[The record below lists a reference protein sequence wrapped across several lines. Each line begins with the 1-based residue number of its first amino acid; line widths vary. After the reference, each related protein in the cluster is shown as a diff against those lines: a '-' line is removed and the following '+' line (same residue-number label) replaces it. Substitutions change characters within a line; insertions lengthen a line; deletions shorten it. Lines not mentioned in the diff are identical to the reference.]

1 MLMTPMN
8 LWPGGPAIGRDRRKA
23 HVDSKPGTSM
33 ADIQKLYALRFA
45 DTGLDKRKRVWRVLC
60 DHFFN
65 GLIDPDS
72 TVLDLACG
80 YGEFINNVRCGRK
93 LAVDLNPDAQANLDA
108 GIVFYQGPATD
119 LKQIEGGSVDTVFTS
134 NFLEH
139 LSNKGECDRVFSEIW
154 RILKENGRF
163 IVMGPNIK
171 YAFKVYWD
179 YYDHTLPLSD
189 MSVAE
194 GLRQR
199 NFAIERVIPRFLP
212 YTMNNSRPTAD
223 IIVQIYLHLPV
234 AWRIFGKQFLVIARK
249 MTVPSL
255 AVP

>member
-1 MLMTPMN
+1 MT
-8 LWPGGPAIGRDRRKA
+8 
-23 HVDSKPGTSM
+23 
-33 ADIQKLYALRFA
+33 DIQKLYALRFA
-45 DTGLDKRKRVWRVLC
+45 DTGLAKRKRVWKVLC
-60 DHFFN
+60 NRFFN
-65 GLIDPDS
+65 QLIKPDS

-108 GIVFYQGPATD
+108 GIEFYKSPATD
-119 LKQIEGGSVDTVFTS
+119 LTQIEDNSIDTVLTS

-139 LSNKGECDRVFSEIW
+139 LPNKGECDKVFSEIW
-154 RILKENGRF
+154 RILKANGQF

-171 YAFKVYWD
+171 YAYRVYWD

-199 NFAIERVIPRFLP
+199 NFAIDRVIPRFLP
-212 YTMNNSRPTAD
+212 YTMNNSVPTAD
-223 IIVQIYLHLPV
+223 IIVRVYLNLPI

-249 MTVPSL
+249 RLSEVDYRLQAGAEPNDPSEAYSKSHGPYPD
-255 AVP
+255 AVQ